1 MKIGIVSKLF
11 MLTTLLCMLILTII
25 YIGQT
30 IFFKQYY
37 ANQKVNEIEA
47 GIQSF
52 KKDYLKAGEDV
63 PAIQKLQQDFYQE
76 NTTWITTLDSV
87 GNIGYAND
95 FSVEV
100 HVANSTN
107 KDFFDRV
114 INIPL
119 YSFISLEDI
128 KRVKFNL
135 EQGNR
140 IMIDGII
147 KDGMVVPVILTVENG
162 NFVLENKLLSEKL
175 YGKRTETEP
184 SSVGSD
190 VQSSIDRWRKNFE
203 EKGAEGLKD
212 TRNTLTAEEIKE
224 LQIYLTGEIK
234 ELQLPEG
241 TLGSN
246 IYTNR
251 VFVERIKQFQSNLLF
266 SGNRNAD
273 DEIMDYE
280 ENNIHYKIFISPIKD
295 TAGKTTYI
303 FAMTSLQPVDEAVQM
318 LGDYYIYLIVF
329 VLLLVVLAS
338 FYYSKKIAKPLLQI
352 NDSTNKIANLDFS
365 ETIPITSKDEIG
377 TLSHNINTLSKTL
390 HSYIN
395 QLQQDIE
402 KEKQLENTR
411 KEFISGV
418 SHELKTPL
426 SIMKSCISILEDG
439 VASNK
444 KDYYFKAMTKE
455 VDKMDM
461 LIVDML
467 ELAKF
472 ESGTYKM
479 KMEVFYIDQVIEY
492 ICEQLAIDI
501 TNKNI
506 HVHKQLS
513 NSMVVAN
520 QHRIEQVLTNFIT
533 NAIRYTPE
541 HKSILISAIEENERV
556 KVCVENEGTHISEE
570 HLEKI
575 WDRFYRGD
583 TSRQRSKGGT
593 GLGLAIS
600 KNILEL
606 HDAEYGVLNTEDG
619 VLFFFYLNKKV

>member
-11 MLTTLLCMLILTII
+11 ILTTLLCMLILTTIF
-25 YIGQT
+25 IGQT

-37 ANQKVNEIEA
+37 ANQKVNDIETS
-47 GIQSF
+47 IQSF
-52 KKDYLKAGEDV
+52 KKEYIKAGGDV
-63 PAIQKLQQDFYQE
+63 QKIQKLEQDFYQE

-87 GNIGYAND
+87 GNIKYAND
-95 FSVEV
+95 FSVKV
-100 HVANSTN
+100 QLDPSRN
-107 KDFFDRV
+107 KDFSNRV

-119 YSFISLEDI
+119 YSFIGLE
-128 KRVKFNL
+128 RFEL

-140 IMIDGII
+140 IMIDGVK
-147 KDGMVVPVILTVENG
+147 KDDKVVPAILTVENRNVALDNG
-162 NFVLENKLLSEKL
+162 QLSEKL
-175 YGKRTETEP
+175 YGKKDAPEP
-184 SSVGSD
+184 IPKGSS
-190 VQSSIDRWRKNFE
+190 QIFL
-203 EKGAEGLKD
+203 KGV
-212 TRNTLTAEEIKE
+212 IK
-224 LQIYLTGEIK
+224 K
-234 ELQLPEG
+234 LQLPVG
-241 TLGSN
+241 TFGSN

-251 VFVERIKQFQSNLLF
+251 VFIDRVKQFQVNLLLNKNQT
-266 SGNRNAD
+266 SDA
-273 DEIMDYE
+273 ETLDYE
-280 ENNIHYKIFISPIKD
+280 ENNINYKIFIRPIKD
-295 TAGKTTYI
+295 TTGKTIYI

-318 LGDYYIYLIVF
+318 LEGYYPYLVIF
-329 VLLLVVLAS
+329 VLLLIVLAS

-352 NDSTNKIANLDFS
+352 NDTTNKMANLDFS

-377 TLSHNINTLSKTL
+377 TLSHNINTLSTTL

-411 KEFISGV
+411 KEFISSV

-444 KDYYFKAMTKE
+444 KDYYFKAMANE

-479 KMEVFYIDQVIEY
+479 KMDVFYIDQVIEY
-492 ICEQLAIDI
+492 ICEQLDLDI
-501 TNKNI
+501 ANKQL

-513 NSMVVAN
+513 KIMVVAN
-520 QHRIEQVLTNFIT
+520 QHRIEQVITNFIT

-541 HKSILISAIEENERV
+541 NKSIIISAIEEPERV
-556 KVCVENEGTHISEE
+556 KVSVENKGAHIAQE

-583 TSRQRSKGGT
+583 TSRRRSNGGT

-600 KNILEL
+600 KNVLEL
-606 HDAEYGVLNTEDG
+606 HESQYGVSNTEDG
-619 VLFFFYLNKKV
+619 VQFFFYLNKKG

>member
-1 MKIGIVSKLF
+1 MKKGIVSKLF
-11 MLTTLLCMLILTII
+11 MLTTLLCMLILATIF
-25 YIGQT
+25 IGQT

-37 ANQKVNEIEA
+37 ANQKVNDIETS
-47 GIQSF
+47 IQSF
-52 KKDYLKAGEDV
+52 EKEYIKAGGDV
-63 PAIQKLQQDFYQE
+63 QTIQKLEQDFYQE

-87 GNIGYAND
+87 GNMKYAND
-95 FSVEV
+95 FSVKIQLD
-100 HVANSTN
+100 SFRN
-107 KDFFDRV
+107 KDFSNRV

-119 YSFISLEDI
+119 YSFIGLEDLQ
-128 KRVKFNL
+128 RVRFNL
-135 EQGNR
+135 EEGSR
-140 IMIDGII
+140 ISIDGIKI
-147 KDGMVVPVILTVENG
+147 DDTVVPAILTVDNR
-162 NFVLENKLLSEKL
+162 NFTLENMQLSKKL
-175 YGKRTETEP
+175 YGKRAATEP
-184 SSVGSD
+184 SPKGS
-190 VQSSIDRWRKNFE
+190 S
-203 EKGAEGLKD
+203 
-212 TRNTLTAEEIKE
+212 
-224 LQIYLTGEIK
+224 QIYLTGKIK
-234 ELQLPEG
+234 KLQLPLE

-251 VFVERIKQFQSNLLF
+251 VFIERIKQFQVNLILKENHN
-266 SGNRNAD
+266 SYA
-273 DEIMDYE
+273 ETLDYE
-280 ENNIHYKIFISPIKD
+280 ENNINYKIFIRPIKD
-295 TAGKTTYI
+295 TTGETIYI

-318 LGDYYIYLIVF
+318 LEDYYVYLIIF
-329 VLLLVVLAS
+329 VLLLSVLAS

-352 NDSTNKIANLDFS
+352 NDTTNKIANLDFS
-365 ETIPITSKDEIG
+365 ETIPVTSKDEIG
-377 TLSHNINTLSKTL
+377 TLSHNINTLSTTL

-444 KDYYFKAMTKE
+444 KDYYFKAMAKE

-479 KMEVFYIDQVIEY
+479 EMDVFYIDQVIEY
-492 ICEQLAIDI
+492 ICEQLALDI
-501 TNKNI
+501 TNKQLR
-506 HVHKQLS
+506 VHKQLS
-513 NSMVVAN
+513 KVKVVAN
-520 QHRIEQVLTNFIT
+520 QHRIEQVITNFIT

-541 HKSILISAIEENERV
+541 NKSIIISTIEENEHV
-556 KVCVENEGTHISEE
+556 KVCVENQGAHIAQE

-583 TSRQRSKGGT
+583 TSRRRSKGGT

-606 HDAEYGVLNTEDG
+606 HGAEYGVSNTEDG
-619 VLFFFYLNKKV
+619 VLFFFYLNKKE

>member
-1 MKIGIVSKLF
+1 MKKGIVLKLF
-11 MLTTLLCMLILTII
+11 MLTTLLCMLILATMF
-25 YIGQT
+25 IGQT

-37 ANQKVNEIEA
+37 ANQKVNDIKTS
-47 GIQSF
+47 IQSF
-52 KKDYLKAGEDV
+52 KEEYLKSGEDV
-63 PAIQKLQQDFYQE
+63 SAIKRLEQDFYQE

-87 GNIGYAND
+87 GNIKYAND
-95 FSVEV
+95 FSVKIQLGR
-100 HVANSTN
+100 SRN
-107 KDFFDRV
+107 KDFSNRV
-114 INIPL
+114 ITIPL
-119 YSFISLEDI
+119 YSFIGLEDI
-128 KRVKFNL
+128 ERVRFNL
-135 EQGNR
+135 EQGKR
-140 IMIDGII
+140 IMIDGIK
-147 KDGMVVPVILTVENG
+147 KDDTVVPAILTVENRR
-162 NFVLENKLLSEKL
+162 FVLENKLLSEKL
-175 YGKRTETEP
+175 YGKRSAAEP
-184 SSVGSD
+184 SP
-190 VQSSIDRWRKNFE
+190 
-203 EKGAEGLKD
+203 KD
-212 TRNTLTAEEIKE
+212 MS
-224 LQIYLTGEIK
+224 QIYLIGQIK
-234 ELQLPEG
+234 KLQLPVG
-241 TLGSN
+241 AVRSN

-251 VFVERIKQFQSNLLF
+251 VFIERIKQFQVNLLLNENHT
-266 SGNRNAD
+266 SYAKT
-273 DEIMDYE
+273 MDYE
-280 ENNIHYKIFISPIKD
+280 ESNIKYKILIRPIKD
-295 TAGKTTYI
+295 TTGETTYI

-318 LGDYYIYLIVF
+318 LEDYYVYLIIF
-329 VLLLVVLAS
+329 VLLLIVLAS

-352 NDSTNKIANLDFS
+352 NDTTNKIATLDFS
-365 ETIPITSKDEIG
+365 EKIPITSKDEIG
-377 TLSHNINTLSKTL
+377 TLSHNINTLSNTL

-444 KDYYFKAMTKE
+444 KDYYFEAMAKE

-479 KMEVFYIDQVIEY
+479 EMDAFYIDQVIEY
-492 ICEQLAIDI
+492 ICEQLALDI
-501 TNKNI
+501 TNKQL

-513 NSMVVAN
+513 KMKVVGN
-520 QHRIEQVLTNFIT
+520 QHRIEQVITNFIT

-541 HKSILISAIEENERV
+541 NESIIISTIEDQERV
-556 KVCVENEGTHISEE
+556 KVCVENNGSHIAQE

-583 TSRQRSKGGT
+583 TSRRRSKGGT

-600 KNILEL
+600 KNILEM
-606 HDAEYGVLNTEDG
+606 HGAEYGVTNTEDG
-619 VLFFFYLNKKV
+619 VLFFFYLNKKE

>member
-11 MLTTLLCMLILTII
+11 ILTTLLCMLILTTIF
-25 YIGQT
+25 IGQT

-37 ANQKVNEIEA
+37 ANQKVNDIKTS
-47 GIQSF
+47 IQSF
-52 KKDYLKAGEDV
+52 KKEYIKAGGDV
-63 PAIQKLQQDFYQE
+63 QKIQKLEQDFYQE

-87 GNIGYAND
+87 GNIKYAND
-95 FSVEV
+95 FSVKV
-100 HVANSTN
+100 QLDPSRN
-107 KDFFDRV
+107 KDFSNRV

-119 YSFISLEDI
+119 YSFIGLEDLQ
-128 KRVKFNL
+128 RVRFEL

-140 IMIDGII
+140 IMIDGVK
-147 KDGMVVPVILTVENG
+147 KDDKVVPAILTVENR
-162 NFVLENKLLSEKL
+162 NVALDNRQLSEKL
-175 YGKRTETEP
+175 YGKKDAPEP
-184 SSVGSD
+184 IPKGSS
-190 VQSSIDRWRKNFE
+190 QIFL
-203 EKGAEGLKD
+203 KGV
-212 TRNTLTAEEIKE
+212 IK
-224 LQIYLTGEIK
+224 K
-234 ELQLPEG
+234 LQLPVR
-241 TLGSN
+241 TFGSN

-251 VFVERIKQFQSNLLF
+251 VFIDRVKQFQVNLLLNKNQT
-266 SGNRNAD
+266 SD
-273 DEIMDYE
+273 DETLDYE
-280 ENNIHYKIFISPIKD
+280 ENNINYKIFIRPIKD
-295 TAGKTTYI
+295 TTGKTIYI

-318 LGDYYIYLIVF
+318 LEGYYPYLVIF
-329 VLLLVVLAS
+329 VLLLIVLAS

-352 NDSTNKIANLDFS
+352 NDTTNKMANLDFS

-377 TLSHNINTLSKTL
+377 TLSHNINTLSTTL

-411 KEFISGV
+411 KEFISSV

-444 KDYYFKAMTKE
+444 KDYYFKAMANE

-467 ELAKF
+467 ELAKI

-479 KMEVFYIDQVIEY
+479 KMDVFYIDQVIEY
-492 ICEQLAIDI
+492 ICEQLDLDI
-501 TNKNI
+501 ANKQL

-513 NSMVVAN
+513 KIMVVAN
-520 QHRIEQVLTNFIT
+520 QHRIEQVITNFIT

-541 HKSILISAIEENERV
+541 NKSIIISAIEEPERV
-556 KVCVENEGTHISEE
+556 KVSVENKGAHIAQE

-583 TSRQRSKGGT
+583 TSRRRSNGGT

-600 KNILEL
+600 KNVLEL
-606 HDAEYGVLNTEDG
+606 HESQYGVSNTEDG
-619 VLFFFYLNKKV
+619 VQFFFYLNKKG